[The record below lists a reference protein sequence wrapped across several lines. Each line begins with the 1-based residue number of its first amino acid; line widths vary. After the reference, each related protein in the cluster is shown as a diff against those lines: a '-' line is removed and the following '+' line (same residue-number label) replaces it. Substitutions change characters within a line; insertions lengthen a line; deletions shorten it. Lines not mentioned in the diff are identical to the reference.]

1 LEQGVWTSIAQEVKN
16 RTMEG
21 AKKAEEVKVAVTEA
35 VANTKEAQ
43 KMPTC

>member
-1 LEQGVWTSIAQEVKN
+1 
-16 RTMEG
+16 MEG

-43 KMPTC
+43 KNANLLTSLPSW